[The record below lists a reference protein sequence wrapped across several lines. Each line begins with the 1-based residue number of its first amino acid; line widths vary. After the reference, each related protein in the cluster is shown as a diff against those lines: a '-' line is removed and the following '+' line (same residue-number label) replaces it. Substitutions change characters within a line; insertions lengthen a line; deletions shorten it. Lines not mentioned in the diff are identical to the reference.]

1 MKRELGQLEAVP
13 SKRLFQSIIA
23 DYDLNRS
30 VCELMDNVL
39 DIWQIQGKS
48 SQLSV
53 DIGLDTTQQI
63 IRFEDNAG
71 GVAEDDLSLL
81 VAPGLTKIDEKMET
95 IGYFGV
101 GTKRAIVALSQ
112 DAKIKTRP
120 RRGKTT
126 YLIEVEE
133 SWLKNDAWDLPY
145 YETDSIS
152 EGHTILELKSLR
164 KALNPEMIEHLKEHL
179 STTYAEFLDD
189 KRLSVKVNGVQLR
202 PIDLEN
208 WAYPPGFEPVR
219 QRGTLE
225 TTRVDKVE
233 VQVTAGLSQSS
244 STVEYGVYL
253 YCNGRLVARA
263 LKDISVGYAR
273 GQAGLPH
280 QDLSLA
286 RIFVHLN
293 GPAIGMP
300 WNSSKSGI
308 NTSHPVFLELQSFL
322 IENVKYWT
330 SLSRRTSREWPDKV
344 FAYSAGAIRHEVVS
358 FPVANMDYYAELPR
372 SKHSRG
378 EHLKEANKNVI
389 SNKPW
394 AKGHLSSIIA
404 VDLISRKDIEE
415 KNRICL
421 IILDSTLEIAFKDYL
436 VNESGQYYSDKQLLS
451 ISSQRHL
458 VVNEVKKYVTIS
470 NTDWKKMAH
479 YHDRR
484 CKLIHERASA
494 GISDDDLKDFRS
506 VTEKV
511 LKKLF
516 NLRFKTD

>member
-1 MKRELGQLEAVP
+1 
-13 SKRLFQSIIA
+13 
-23 DYDLNRS
+23 
-30 VCELMDNVL
+30 MDNVL

-48 SQLSV
+48 RQLSV
-53 DIGLDTTQQI
+53 DIALDTTQQM

-71 GVAEDDLSLL
+71 GVDEDDLSLL
-81 VAPGLTKIDEKMET
+81 VAPGYTKIDEKMES

-112 DAKIKTRP
+112 DARIITRP
-120 RRGKTT
+120 RRSKMTF
-126 YLIEVEE
+126 LIEVEE
-133 SWLKNDAWDLPY
+133 SWLKNDDWYLPY
-145 YETDSIS
+145 YETDDID

-164 KALNPEMIEHLKEHL
+164 KALNVGVIEQLKEHL
-179 STTYAEFLDD
+179 STTYALFLDD
-189 KRLSVKVNGVQLR
+189 KQLTVKVNGVQLR

-208 WAYPPGFEPVR
+208 WAYPPDFEPVT
-219 QRGTLE
+219 QVGSLQ
-225 TTRVDKVE
+225 TTRGDTVK

-244 STVEYGVYL
+244 STVEYGLYL

-263 LKDISVGYAR
+263 LKDISVGFAK
-273 GQAGLPH
+273 GQAGVPH
-280 QDLSLA
+280 QALSLA

-293 GPAIGMP
+293 GPAIAMP

-308 NTSHPVFLELQSFL
+308 NTSHPVFVGLQSFL

-330 SLSRRTSREWPDKV
+330 SLSRRTSRQWPNKV
-344 FAYSAGAIRHEVVS
+344 FAYNAGAIRHEVITS
-358 FPVANMDYYAELPR
+358 FPLANMDYYAELPR

-378 EHLKEANKNVI
+378 EHLREANKNVI

-436 VNESGQYYSDKQLLS
+436 VNESGQYYSDKELLNIFS
-451 ISSQRHL
+451 HRHQ
-458 VVNEVKKYVTIS
+458 VVNEVKKYVSIS
-470 NTDWKKMAH
+470 NTDWKKMTH

-494 GISDDDLKDFRS
+494 GISDDDMNDFRS

-516 NLRFKTD
+516 DLKFKD